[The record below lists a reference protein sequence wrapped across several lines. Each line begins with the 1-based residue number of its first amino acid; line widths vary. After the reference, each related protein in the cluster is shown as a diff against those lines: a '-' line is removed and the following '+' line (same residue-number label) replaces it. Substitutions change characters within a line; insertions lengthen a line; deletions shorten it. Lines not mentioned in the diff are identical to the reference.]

1 MINATTG
8 VCPSDYYSKAEIAE
22 YERMDARTMSDLAAS
37 TFRILGAKLE
47 KYGCAD
53 WRQMARV
60 FNNVAT
66 GLCYDRQINRFYG
79 HGKLA
84 PFAHLFRL
92 FVKRRM
98 AKKGDN
104 THSSTNVDFYC
115 DFGVKKAWYE
125 EYKRSGK
132 LPNLRNRGATVKH
145 DVGGGQAGRKK
156 VVLPGGGALDI
167 PRNEVLR
174 RFENGIA
181 DANSQSDERV
191 TLPEMVLCAMREYM
205 ERRPALFDV
214 SGIEVP
220 EDRLR
225 KRDTRVLTVQ
235 DVDGELMRW
244 VHYAIQR
251 YNVIHGH
258 PITLKQFVEI
268 ALKHHLERLPLEL
281 VAPEL
286 AVEKKSL
293 KSER

>member
-1 MINATTG
+1 MVNCSVGI
-8 VCPSDYYSKAEIAE
+8 CPEDYYSKAEIAE
-22 YERMDARTMSDLAAS
+22 YEHMDARTMADLASS
-37 TFRILGAKLE
+37 TFRILGAKFE
-47 KYGCAD
+47 EYGCAD
-53 WRQMARV
+53 WRQMAKV
-60 FNNVAT
+60 FNNVAV
-66 GLCYDRQINRFYG
+66 GICYDRQINRFYG

-98 AKKGDN
+98 AKKGD
-104 THSSTNVDFYC
+104 TAHTSTNVDFYC

-132 LPNLRNRGATVKH
+132 LPNLRNLGASAKH
-145 DVGGGQAGRKK
+145 DVGRSRAGRKK

-191 TLPEMVLCAMREYM
+191 TLPEMVLYAMREYM

-214 SGIEVP
+214 SGIEVA

-244 VHYAIQR
+244 AHEFIQR
-251 YNVIHGH
+251 HNGSGRQ
-258 PITLKQFVEI
+258 PITLRQFVEA
-268 ALKHHLERLPLEL
+268 ALRAHLERMPLEL
-281 VAPEL
+281 IAPGLAAEL
-286 AVEKKSL
+286 RELEGKP
-293 KSER
+293 